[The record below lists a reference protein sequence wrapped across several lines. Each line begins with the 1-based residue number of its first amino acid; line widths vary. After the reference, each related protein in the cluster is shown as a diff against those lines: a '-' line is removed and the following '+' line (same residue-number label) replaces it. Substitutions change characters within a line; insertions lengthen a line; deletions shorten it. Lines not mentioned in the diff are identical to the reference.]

1 MRIISEWTYK
11 SLRVSVLHMNGRY
24 VLKLEDTL
32 LEQTYKFR
40 DGQVDNVD
48 QLRNLTTEEFYE
60 GCLKRF
66 EDMRIAQDALFNS
79 TDESFEFDVII

>member
-11 SLRVSVLHMNGRY
+11 SLRVSVLHMNSRY

-40 DGQVDNVD
+40 DGQIDNVD
-48 QLRNLTTEEFYE
+48 QLRNLISEDFYE
-60 GCLKRF
+60 GCLSRF
-66 EDMRIAQDALFNS
+66 DDMRTAQDALFNS
-79 TDESFEFDVII
+79 KDDTLEFDVII